1 MKREHFE
8 RWHPDAAV
16 RAGEFQLLM
25 DSWGG
30 TGGYRPP
37 LGALTRDQFGAA
49 ASAPPAWKV
58 SSYLDPHP
66 RETEE
71 KFRRRQMSA
80 VFLNLIRRI
89 GKIFLGFLFRRG
101 PNRKPH
107 SHPVVAEFLANVD
120 GRGTKMDDFLRE
132 VARRAW
138 LFGTCPVV
146 VDRPAEESREARTYA
161 QVLYPQ
167 MLRDWDVDADGNI
180 RWVKLFDEVVS
191 APAADADRV
200 TTQRAKV
207 WYPDTWEMWTAE
219 PGSRNEPEFGG
230 SGLNPLD
237 EIPLVLARFGDSL
250 EPTVLGSTP
259 AFETALLNRDLYN
272 CDSERR
278 EHRRGQ
284 VFAILVTPPLR
295 TKDQPELVVVGS
307 ENVLIVP
314 PDATVMPQFLAP
326 PSSVAQTLAEDRA
339 IIRRDILQ
347 LWGFGYYDEPSGGP
361 ESGLARM
368 FQFEEAN
375 ASFRGFAHN
384 LAAAER
390 GMVYLALRWHGLSS
404 EKARKIMED
413 YSVEWPES
421 YDLRDLQR
429 ELSVALQVLELPLD
443 LISRFAALRS
453 IRDAAVQLSD
463 AERRESDNELAAMM
477 KALRLGPPPARDDAG
492 ASEAGVDEEGENDRA
507 ASEADEAEE
516 KAYGGGA

>member
-1 MKREHFE
+1 MKRELFD

-16 RAGEFQLLM
+16 RAGEYQLLM

-37 LGALTRDQFGAA
+37 LDAMARDAFGAA
-49 ASAPPAWKV
+49 APQQPAWK
-58 SSYLDPHP
+58 SRSYLDPHP
-66 RETEE
+66 RETDE
-71 KFRRRQMSA
+71 KYNRRAASA
-80 VFLNLIRRI
+80 VFLNLVRRI

-101 PNRKPH
+101 PTRKPH
-107 SHPVVAEFLANVD
+107 SHPAVKRFLENVD
-120 GRGTKMDDFLRE
+120 GRGTNMDGFLRE

-138 LFGTCPVV
+138 LFGTCPIV
-146 VDRPAEESREARTYA
+146 VDRPAEESRTARTYA

-167 MLRDWDVDADGNI
+167 MLRDWDADEDGTL

-200 TTQRAKV
+200 VTQRAKI
-207 WYPDTWEMWTAE
+207 WYADSWELWTSE
-219 PGSRNEPEFGG
+219 PGSRDEAVFAGG
-230 SGLNPLD
+230 GLNHID

-250 EPTVLGSTP
+250 EPTILGSTP

-295 TKDQPELVVVGS
+295 GTEQPDLVVVGS

-314 PDATVMPQFLAP
+314 ADATVMPQFLAP

-347 LWGFGYYDEPSGGP
+347 LWGFGYYDEPTGGP

-375 ASFRGFAHN
+375 ATFRGFSHN
-384 LAAAER
+384 LVEAER
-390 GMVYLALRWHGLSS
+390 GMVRLALRWAGLTQ
-404 EKARKIMED
+404 EKAAEVMAD

-421 YDLRDLQR
+421 FDIRDLQR
-429 ELSVALQVLELPLD
+429 ELEIAVRVLELPLD
-443 LISRFAALRS
+443 LVSRFAALRAV
-453 IRDAAVQLSD
+453 RDAAVQLSD
-463 AERRESDNELAAMM
+463 RERAASDKELAAMM
-477 KALRLGPPPARDDAG
+477 KAMRLGPPPARDDDG
-492 ASEAGVDEEGENDRA
+492 KEEEDGEGEDDQA
-507 ASEADEAEE
+507 EVEAKKAEA
-516 KAYGGGA
+516 KAGE